1 MILPITLPPKPSPGS
16 PALPPVLTRLG
27 SSELILLELQG
38 ELDVSGDKHGQLV
51 GRLTIDDDAID
62 GKVRSVHYLLC
73 HRHFPLTSDPFS
85 FFLKGKPTLRI
96 GHHLL
101 EGKIVSLPKPLA
113 VLQRIC
119 APPPPPP
126 INSRDNDGDGDG
138 DDIQH
143 GDNSGDS
150 TKDDSKLT
158 PAATS
163 YAIRTLIRKKV
174 VFSKRPT
181 PIVGLSAKIT

>member
-1 MILPITLPPKPSPGS
+1 
-16 PALPPVLTRLG
+16 
-27 SSELILLELQG
+27 
-38 ELDVSGDKHGQLV
+38 
-51 GRLTIDDDAID
+51 
-62 GKVRSVHYLLC
+62 
-73 HRHFPLTSDPFS
+73 
-85 FFLKGKPTLRI
+85 
-96 GHHLL
+96 L

-126 INSRDNDGDGDG
+126 PPPINSHDNDSDGDD

-143 GDNSGDS
+143 DDNGGDS
-150 TKDDSKLT
+150 TKDDNKTT

-163 YAIRTLIRKKV
+163 YAIRTLIRKKI